1 MRVSHNAGVRRRLVP
16 VPLGPGAS
24 GETPGGDG
32 VCRRPHLRS
41 DLLTSARTTRSAA
54 TAVSTTAA
62 FYTVATR
69 QPATAFAAA
78 LASAST

>member
-1 MRVSHNAGVRRRLVP
+1 M
-16 VPLGPGAS
+16 
-24 GETPGGDG
+24 
-32 VCRRPHLRS
+32 CRRPHLRS

-78 LASAST
+78 LAIASP